1 MTIRRMTEVTA
12 IAVACSCGCGEGGG
26 SAADVAARDVVED
39 GGLPDPAPGDDD
51 IPSEL
56 TGNDPTQEV
65 TRDAPFDP
73 AAWCPSGTPIPAPAG
88 LIPAPTSVLAWGE
101 EVPVATVSAR
111 GADEVEAA
119 EVAAMAAARGLE
131 VVDDGALRIEFHP
144 ADEWTVLADTCPLDR
159 GHGAYYLAVVRDAQ
173 GAVASVFAPDAA
185 GRFHALKTLKQMIR
199 RGDPPAVR
207 VATILDRPGAP
218 VRGVIEG
225 FYGEPWTREARL
237 AVIPLMADLK
247 LNFFAYAPKGD
258 WGISALWKAPL
269 AEEDAERIREV
280 VEVASRNRVRV
291 CWEVRPVL
299 LLVFSS
305 QEDFEAIL
313 AKFRAI
319 ASNGADCLILAFDD
333 TEKFFYDEDQ
343 QVYDSYIEGL
353 VDFANRLGTALRAE
367 MPEALFVFVPRD
379 YWLNAP
385 DAATDLAYLGANLDP
400 VWEVAWTGNEI
411 VSATI
416 TGTDAEAYAA
426 VVHRTPFLGDNFP
439 VTDDATKTGVLN
451 LGPLTGRTPD
461 LPARVSGIAYNAS
474 PLPFASLLGIATGAD
489 FAWNPQAYDPA
500 RSLRAASLWL
510 AGDQAAWAVEV
521 LGQTNQIPPFSV
533 SAAPVLDEAI
543 RAYWLEFEAGQ
554 PSGTAATALAAI
566 FTDFLTVPA
575 ALDSPEVHAGFASEV
590 RPWAVE
596 TGAWGEAGLAAL
608 DLLAVVAAG
617 GVADPD
623 QVAAL
628 AARYDALVAA
638 TPRPTGDAMPAF
650 IARALEVLSP

>member
-1 MTIRRMTEVTA
+1 MWMTVLVVLSVMPQGACEGRGSASDDLSAREVEDLAGSDTGEMDDRTPSEGP
-12 IAVACSCGCGEGGG
+12 AVADGIEET
-26 SAADVAARDVVED
+26 ALD
-39 GGLPDPAPGDDD
+39 GGLDLSG
-51 IPSEL
+51 
-56 TGNDPTQEV
+56 
-65 TRDAPFDP
+65 
-73 AAWCPSGTPIPAPAG
+73 WCPWGDPIPPPPV
-88 LIPAPTSVLAWGE
+88 LIPAPWQVWEWGE
-101 EVPVATVSAR
+101 EVPVATISVH
-111 GADEVEAA
+111 GADSIEAG
-119 EVAAMAAARGLE
+119 EVASIASGKGIE
-131 VVDDGALRIEFHP
+131 VAQQGALRVVVHP
-144 ADEWTVLADTCPLDR
+144 AEAWENLLESCSFPDVSAA
-159 GHGAYYLAVVRDAQ
+159 GSYFVRVAGGPD
-173 GAVASVFAPDAA
+173 GVTASVVAPDAA

-207 VATILDRPGAP
+207 VATILDRPATP

-291 CWEVRPVL
+291 CWEVRPVI

-333 TEKFFYDEDQ
+333 TEKFFYDDDQ

-367 MPEALFVFVPRD
+367 MPEVLLVFVPRD
-379 YWLNAP
+379 YWRNAP
-385 DAATDLAYLGANLDP
+385 DAGTDLAYIGQRLDP
-400 VWEVAWTGNEI
+400 VWEVAWTGNDI

-416 TGTDAEAYAA
+416 TGTDADDYGA
-426 VVHRTPFLGDNFP
+426 VVRRTPFLGDNFP
-439 VTDDATKTGVLN
+439 VTDDATRTGVLN
-451 LGPLTGRTPD
+451 LGPLTGRSPD

-474 PLPFASLLGIATGAD
+474 PLAFASLLGVATGAD
-489 FAWNPQAYDPA
+489 FAWNPEVYDPA
-500 RSLRAASLWL
+500 RSLRAASVWL
-510 AGDQAAWAVEV
+510 AGDEAAWAVEW
-521 LGQTNQIPPFSV
+521 LGMTNQVPPFSP
-533 SAAPVLDEAI
+533 SAAPALEEAI
-543 RAYWLEFEAGQ
+543 RDYWFEFAVGAAPGE
-554 PSGTAATALAAI
+554 AATALATI
-566 FTDFLTVPA
+566 FTDFMAVPA
-575 ALDSPEVHAGFASEV
+575 ALASPEVHAGFASEV
-590 RPWAVE
+590 WPWAVE
-596 TGAWGEAGLAAL
+596 TGVWGEAGLAAL
-608 DLLAVVAAG
+608 DLLAVVASG

-623 QVAAL
+623 EVAAL
-628 AARYDALVAA
+628 AGEYDTLAAA